1 MRTADRGAR
10 AWSDYRQALGVLNG
24 ELLRGRDEVVCALSR
39 RDRRPEAHRVAGE
52 LFRELGD
59 PQRAYPAI
67 HVTGTSGKGS
77 VCWAIAHL
85 LRSAGLRVGL
95 HVSPYLQVATEKI
108 WIDGRYIDGSAF
120 ARIVARMA
128 PAVRRYRTDDCPATV
143 HGMASAAVA
152 FEAFR
157 RARVDVA
164 VIEACCGGRF
174 DVTAHLR
181 TRVAVVTSVGDDHL
195 DVLGPT
201 VRDVAWH
208 KAGILRRGAAAV
220 SGVSGPAREVVRR
233 EARSLGVALHE
244 VPTRGRNVVVAN
256 RELAR
261 AAVAAFGAR
270 PLETS
275 GLPVFPGRLET
286 VSLRPRVVLDVA
298 HNPQKARGLVRS
310 LPPAAGRT
318 VLVAGVLR
326 GKHPAELFRA
336 LARRCRSVVFTEPD
350 VRGKPAYPA
359 EELLAAFGPLFE
371 DAAARSAAARALGA
385 AIVRAGSR
393 GTVLVTGSA
402 YLVGALRGRWYPDRR
417 VLVERSSWPGRTAF
431 PT

>member
-1 MRTADRGAR
+1 MTTTDRDAR
-10 AWSDYRQALGVLNG
+10 AWRDYTSALDVLNG
-24 ELLRGRDEVVCALSR
+24 ELLRSRDEVTCTLSR
-39 RDRRPEAHRVAGE
+39 RARRPEAHRVAGRF
-52 LFRELGD
+52 FRELGD

-85 LRSAGLRVGL
+85 LRAAGLRVGL
-95 HVSPYLQVATEKI
+95 HVSPYLQTATEKI
-108 WIDGRYIDGSAF
+108 WIDGRYID
-120 ARIVARMA
+120 ARSFRRLVTDIA
-128 PAVRRYRTDDCPATV
+128 PIARRYRTDDCPATI

-181 TRVAVVTSVGDDHL
+181 TNVAVVTTVGDDHR

-208 KAGILRRGAAAV
+208 KAGILRRGAAAI
-220 SGVSGPAREVVRR
+220 SGVSGPARETIRR
-233 EARSLGVALHE
+233 EARALGVTLQE
-244 VPTRGRNVVVAN
+244 LPTRGRNVLAAN
-256 RELAR
+256 LELAR
-261 AAVAAFGAR
+261 AAVLAFGA
-270 PLETS
+270 PVPDVVE
-275 GLPVFPGRLET
+275 LPVFPGRFET
-286 VSLRPRVVLDVA
+286 VALRPRVVLDIA

-310 LPPAAGRT
+310 LAPATGRA

-326 GKHPAELFRA
+326 GKHPAALFRA
-336 LARRCRSVVFTEPD
+336 LARRFRSVVFTEPI

-359 EELLAAFGPLFE
+359 AALREAFGSLFDE
-371 DAAARSAAARALGA
+371 AHARPVAEEALA
-385 AIVRAGSR
+385 LALRRAGAQ

-402 YLVGALRGRWYPDRR
+402 YLVGALRGRWYPDLR
-417 VLVERSSWPGRTAF
+417 VLVERTPWPRRG
-431 PT
+431 